1 MRQKEFCHWNVD
13 KNNPNKILTVE
24 ADKSSKE
31 AVIERAYQ
39 ENSVQIVCRNCFEF
53 QQKAVALSLS
63 QESES
68 DVLL

>member
-31 AVIERAYQ
+31 AVIDA
-39 ENSVQIVCRNCFEF
+39 VK
-53 QQKAVALSLS
+53 KAGFKIEELG
-63 QESES
+63 
-68 DVLL
+68 